1 MNGYNSIS
9 GHRQSFTSNEDKQ
22 IRDIHRSRDRP
33 FDPRPD
39 ELKIKPRKYMH
50 RVLVNRSV
58 KLAQFGEFD
67 RLDTTISVK
76 WDLKPQIKQ
85 TYQHNLFDKIERW

>member
-1 MNGYNSIS
+1 MNGYNSTS

-58 KLAQFGEFD
+58 KL
-67 RLDTTISVK
+67 DTTISVK